1 MARLKKEASVSAAK
15 ILNENKM
22 LRDELLGKSS
32 PSTALRS
39 KSPND
44 VRSENKSQLVN
55 ELEKLKRENEKLN
68 E

>member
-1 MARLKKEASVSAAK
+1 MVARLKRENSVDNQK
-15 ILNENKM
+15 ILKENQS

-32 PSTALRS
+32 TRLRS

-44 VRSENKSQLVN
+44 IRNENKGQLMN